1 MDLPRARSKLNM
13 EIVDFRNILSIYP
26 SFRGDFIS
34 RNQHSIEVH
43 CMNEQIIYF
52 ASFDSEHIKD
62 WLNHL
67 TRTKKFHE
75 WFEVIQSLLK

>member
-1 MDLPRARSKLNM
+1 MPRARSKLNM

-43 CMNEQIIYF
+43 CMNE
-52 ASFDSEHIKD
+52 
-62 WLNHL
+62 
-67 TRTKKFHE
+67 
-75 WFEVIQSLLK
+75 